1 MACYLLYLAM
11 PFKIYIG
18 GIPNDLDELS
28 LAQLIGAYGDIEVM
42 KIVRDK
48 RTGVGKGYAF
58 VEMVNENAA
67 AEVAAALHGTDYRG
81 RQLDIKPADL
91 PEPPPAAP
99 ARYERLKKP
108 GEPERKLRPRRPRM

>member
-1 MACYLLYLAM
+1 MA
-11 PFKIYIG
+11 FKLFIG

-28 LAQLIGAYGDIEVM
+28 LAQLIGPYGDIEVM

-91 PEPPPAAP
+91 PEPPPPAP

-108 GEPERKLRPRRPRM
+108 GEPERKLRPRRPRV